1 MCMYLCVHR
10 SMRIQCLKWHEDTNG
25 FTGAGDTSG
34 CGPPNEVLGTDLSLS
49 AKTLC
54 TLKP

>member
-1 MCMYLCVHR
+1 
-10 SMRIQCLKWHEDTNG
+10 MRIQCLKWHEDTNG